1 LKQPLASAY
10 ALHLY
15 ESHRLYISDQSLGD
29 LGSGKPLEDSEVLLV
44 TLEEECY
51 FFRMITIV

>member
-1 LKQPLASAY
+1 LASAY

-51 FFRMITIV
+51 FFRMITTV